1 MAFCNSCGASIAAGT
16 RFCNKCGAPILASS
30 PAQASVPT
38 SGAGATPA
46 APGAVPVASSS
57 YAVAAATP
65 ATSGGG
71 ALKAILI
78 VVGVLVLVGVLA
90 VTSLAFFAWRVARHT
105 RVRQDGNNMSVE
117 TPFGSVRSTNDPD
130 AAARDLGVDL
140 YPGAQALKE
149 GATSASFGSVHTA
162 TLNFETSD
170 SVDKVCSFYKP
181 KFPNAMVMTSE
192 ANQCTIV
199 SNDQK
204 NMITIAVKAEND
216 KTRIVITN
224 VSKAGSG
231 SSSSN

>member
-16 RFCNKCGAPILASS
+16 RFCNKCGAAVLASS
-30 PAQASVPT
+30 PAQANVPT
-38 SGAGATPA
+38 SGMGAPPA
-46 APGAVPVASSS
+46 APGTVPVATP
-57 YAVAAATP
+57 YPAAAAPPP
-65 ATSGGG
+65 ASGGG

-78 VVGVLVLVGVLA
+78 VVGVIVLVGVLA
-90 VTSLAFFAWRVARHT
+90 VTSLAFFAWRVTRHT
-105 RVRQDGNNMSVE
+105 RVRQDGNNVSVE
-117 TPFGSVRSTNDPD
+117 TPFGSVHSTNDPD

-149 GATSASFGSVHTA
+149 GATSVSFGSVHTT

-170 SVDKVCSFYKP
+170 SVEKVCSFYKP

-204 NMITIAVKAEND
+204 NMITIAVKGEND

>member
-16 RFCNKCGAPILASS
+16 RFCNKCGAAVLASS
-30 PAQASVPT
+30 PAQA
-38 SGAGATPA
+38 GAPPA
-46 APGAVPVASSS
+46 APGTVPVASS
-57 YAVAAATP
+57 YPAAATP
-65 ATSGGG
+65 PPASGGG

-78 VVGVLVLVGVLA
+78 VVGVIVLVGILA
-90 VTSLAFFAWRVARHT
+90 ITSLGFFAWRVARRSH
-105 RVRQDGNNMSVE
+105 VRQDGNNMSVE
-117 TPFGSVRSTNDPD
+117 TPFGSVHSTDDPD

-149 GATSASFGSVHTA
+149 GATSVSFGSVHTA

-170 SVDKVCSFYKP
+170 PGDKVCSFYKP

-224 VSKAGSG
+224 VSKAKSG
-231 SSSSN
+231 NSSSN